1 MEGWENCQG
10 LAVLG
15 VAIGLQCAEFP
26 GCHWPYGDGP
36 GVAME
41 YMDHGGTTPKPTPRK
56 GHPRKSIAVNNKV

>member
-1 MEGWENCQG
+1 VEGSENCQD

-15 VAIGLQCAEFP
+15 VVIGLQCAEFP
-26 GCHWPYGDGP
+26 GCHWPYSYGDGS

-56 GHPRKSIAVNNKV
+56 VVPGSSILR